1 MGEDVRNDR
10 PIRLRWRGW
19 RTMASPTRLTSV
31 AAATARWLK
40 HAALRAPSL
49 AEAVAVFGPAKLAR
63 AINQS
68 NATSGRRGRLFR
80 KYAALLVSL
89 VGGALLFNGAI
100 EMYYAYVESA
110 RALVAV
116 QEEKA
121 HSAAAA
127 IEQFVK
133 EIEGQVGWATGFLPA
148 GHGLEGRQLD
158 FLRLLRQAPA
168 ITEVSYIDADG
179 REQIK
184 VSRLGMDTL
193 GSGVDFSQ
201 NPAFVEARARKR
213 YVGPVYFRKDSEP
226 YLTLAFPGPG
236 RSSGVTVAE
245 INLRFVWDAISRIK
259 VGKAGFA
266 YAVDGSGFLIAH
278 PDTSLVLRKTD
289 LAALPHIAAAL
300 RKLRGDTTIVPTIS
314 RDRSGREVLTS
325 FAPVAALGWLVFVDL
340 PRSEALQP
348 VYDTLLRA
356 GIVLGL
362 GLLLAAAAGLWLAQ
376 RMVVPIRSLAAGA
389 ARVGGGDLDHRIK
402 VDTGDELETLGNEF
416 NRMATQLHESYG
428 SLERK
433 VQERTHQLHL
443 ANQAKSRFLAAASH
457 DLRQPLHALNLFIAQ
472 LSAERDQA
480 ERDRLVG
487 RMHAAVTAMNELFSA
502 LLDISKLDAGVLVPS
517 ISEFPVNHLLGRIE
531 TTFAVPAREK
541 GLRLR
546 IVSSNAWVRSDII
559 LLERILLNLVSNAVR
574 YTDRGGI
581 VIGCRCRGDRL
592 RLDVCDTGMGIPEDQ
607 RRSIFGEFYRL
618 GGPDGDRRGGLG
630 LGLSIV
636 DRLCGLLDHPLE
648 LTSTVGRGSIFSVSL
663 PSAQAH
669 SLRAER
675 SNLPRPAN
683 NAGRHK
689 LVLVIDDDPLVREGM
704 QGLLQRW
711 GYRVAAVD
719 SEHAALSAIASQGR
733 PDLIVSDYRLAHG
746 KTGFE
751 AIERLNRAC
760 GASVPAFLISGDTAP
775 ERLREASASGY
786 HLLHK
791 PVGPMTLRAMVSQL
805 LKSGDGQ
812 RVADAAAP
820 GPPTVQLPAAAPSPT
835 PTPQ

>member
-1 MGEDVRNDR
+1 M
-10 PIRLRWRGW
+10 P
-19 RTMASPTRLTSV
+19 MPTRVASL
-31 AAATARWLK
+31 AAATTFRLMREASRV
-40 HAALRAPSL
+40 RSL
-49 AEAVAVFGPAKLAR
+49 ARTVVAFGLVKFAR
-63 AINQS
+63 AIDPA
-68 NATSGRRGRLFR
+68 NAPPGQRGRLFR
-80 KYAALLVSL
+80 KYGALLMSL
-89 VGGALLFNGAI
+89 VGGALLFSGAI
-100 EMYYAYVESA
+100 EMYYAYVEST
-110 RALVAV
+110 RALIAV
-116 QEEKA
+116 QQEKA
-121 HSAAAA
+121 WSAAAA

-133 EIEGQVGWATGFLPA
+133 EIEGQVGWATGYLPA

-179 REQIK
+179 HEQIK

-193 GSGVDFSQ
+193 RSGVDFSR

-236 RSSGVTVAE
+236 RSSGVTVAD

-289 LAALPHIAAAL
+289 LAALAHIAAAL
-300 RKLRGDTTIVPTIS
+300 RRLSGDTAVEVPTIS
-314 RDRSGREVLTS
+314 RDGSGREVLTS
-325 FAPVAALGWLVFVDL
+325 VAPVGSLGWLVFVDL

-348 VYDTLLRA
+348 VYDILLRA

-362 GLLLAAAAGLWLAQ
+362 GLLLAAAASLWLAR
-376 RMVVPIRSLAAGA
+376 RMVVPIRALASGA

-433 VQERTHQLHL
+433 VQERTQQLHL
-443 ANQAKSRFLAAASH
+443 TNQAKSRFLAAASH

-472 LSAERDQA
+472 LSAEKDQA

-517 ISEFPVNHLLGRIE
+517 ISEFPVNHLLSRIE

-546 IVSSNAWVRSDII
+546 VIASNAWLRSDII

-581 VIGCRCRGDRL
+581 VIGCRHRGDRL
-592 RLDVCDTGMGIPEDQ
+592 RIDVCDTGIGVPEDQ
-607 RRSIFGEFYRL
+607 RQSIFREFYRL
-618 GGPDGDRRGGLG
+618 AGPDGDRRGSLG
-630 LGLSIV
+630 LGLAIV

-648 LTSTVGRGSIFSVSL
+648 LASTVGRGSRFSVSV
-663 PSAQAH
+663 PSVPAQLVH
-669 SLRAER
+669 AEAKE
-675 SNLPRPAN
+675 LPRSMLDGVHHN
-683 NAGRHK
+683 V
-689 LVLVIDDDPLVREGM
+689 VLVIDDDPLVREGM
-704 QGLLQRW
+704 QGLLQSW

-719 SEHAALSAIASQGR
+719 SEHAALSAVAAQGRR
-733 PDLIVSDYRLAHG
+733 PDLIISDYRLAHG

-751 AIERLNRAC
+751 AIERLLRAC
-760 GASVPAFLISGDTAP
+760 GAPVPAFLISGDTAP

-791 PVGPMTLRAMVSQL
+791 PVSPMTLRAMVSQL
-805 LKSGDGQ
+805 LKSSDGG
-812 RVADAAAP
+812 RAVASGAQ
-820 GPPTVQLPAAAPSPT
+820 GPASLQEPAATPNPAPT
-835 PTPQ
+835 PK